1 MVMAKNWFEGELEDV
16 AKALAAAVLPELVP
30 ALEKFGA
37 DLEKKLL
44 AEMTVLLSRF
54 HL

>member
-1 MVMAKNWFEGELEDV
+1 MANWFEGELEDV
-16 AKALAAAVLPELVP
+16 AKALAAAIGPELVP

-37 DLEKKLL
+37 DLETKLL
-44 AEMTVLLSRF
+44 AEVAALLGKI